1 MYLQVI
7 NPPKRT
13 KDGKIVKYAIIA
25 GKQRLETIWGFKAD
39 LFPLSKDF
47 VYNDNEKVNAKG
59 MKYSELSEEYPALSV
74 HFDSFVLPV
83 ILVRTDDCDL
93 IEDMFS
99 RLNEGVPLSAA
110 EKRNAIGGPMAKAI
124 RDLAQNK
131 FFTKKVRI
139 RNSRYQ
145 HLEVAGRLMFIENSL
160 MHNQLIDTKKTYL
173 DEFVWTY
180 KRNKNLSL
188 KELYGAVIKILESMN
203 EVFEDTDEMLMSQ
216 GVIPIYYLLYRS
228 LDKLNKAGNV
238 DRKDLDRFR
247 EAVRINRK
255 EAEEDLNK
263 ANFELLEYHRLSI
276 QGTNDASSI
285 RERYRIISKFFHIS
299 LPLTSDGN

>member
-1 MYLQVI
+1 
-7 NPPKRT
+7 
-13 KDGKIVKYAIIA
+13 
-25 GKQRLETIWGFKAD
+25 
-39 LFPLSKDF
+39 
-47 VYNDNEKVNAKG
+47 
-59 MKYSELSEEYPALSV
+59 
-74 HFDSFVLPV
+74 
-83 ILVRTDDCDL
+83 
-93 IEDMFS
+93 
-99 RLNEGVPLSAA
+99 
-110 EKRNAIGGPMAKAI
+110 
-124 RDLAQNK
+124 
-131 FFTKKVRI
+131 
-139 RNSRYQ
+139 
-145 HLEVAGRLMFIENSL
+145 
-160 MHNQLIDTKKTYL
+160 
-173 DEFVWTY
+173 
-180 KRNKNLSL
+180 
-188 KELYGAVIKILESMN
+188 MN